1 MPLQV
6 QKKVAEP
13 DITVLAL
20 KGQFVSG
27 SECEHVEVLVDDLLR
42 EGSRKIL
49 FDLAGVEHMDSSGV
63 GAVVMCSAKLR
74 KCGGELRLCG
84 AWGPVESLLKLTR
97 VSQIIGHY
105 ATQAAATQEF
115 HLQEE

>member
-1 MPLQV
+1 V
-6 QKKVAEP
+6 QKKLAEP

-20 KGQFVSG
+20 TGQLVSG
-27 SECEHVEVLVDDLLR
+27 AECEHVEMLVDDLLR
-42 EGSRKIL
+42 AGSRKIV
-49 FDLAGVEHMDSSGV
+49 FDLTGVEHMDSSGV

-84 AWGPVESLLKLTR
+84 AWGAVEQLLKLTR

-105 ATQAAATQEF
+105 INQAAATQEF
-115 HLQEE
+115 ILHEE

>member
-1 MPLQV
+1 MSLRV
-6 QKKVAEP
+6 EKKLAEP

-20 KGQFVSG
+20 TGQFVSG
-27 SECEHVEVLVDDLLR
+27 TECEHVEMLVDDLLR
-42 EGSRKIL
+42 AGTRKIL
-49 FDLAGVEHMDSSGV
+49 FDLTAVEHMDSSGV

-84 AWGPVESLLKLTR
+84 AWGSVENLLKLTR

-105 ATQAAATQEF
+105 LNQEAATKEF
-115 HLQEE
+115 ILKEE

>member
-1 MPLQV
+1 MPLRV
-6 QKKVAEP
+6 QKTLAEP

-20 KGQFVSG
+20 AGQFVSG
-27 SECEHVEVLVDDLLR
+27 SECEHIETLVDDLLR
-42 EGSRKIL
+42 DGSRKIL
-49 FDLAGVEHMDSSGV
+49 FDLTGVEHMDSSGV

-84 AWGPVESLLKLTR
+84 AWGSVENLLKLTR

-105 ATQAAATQEF
+105 ATQSAATQEF
-115 HLQEE
+115 HLREE